1 MSDDVGPDGVMDIV
15 TDMDDD
21 FTIALLEDT
30 RTPFQNLVDEREVS
44 FVQRKVI
51 VDGNSTKKVLDVREA
66 GDLNHVVIRCGKDDT
81 LPDGST
87 PAGPEKLAI
96 ELQIDGYVTGGMTP
110 VYDATLGKSI
120 SGVRVTELQD
130 LSLPI
135 GSYTNFTIAKDTPN
149 EIVIV
154 FQPNMPR
161 RYDHRVRLRFTNLH
175 ASTKL
180 IVNYVEVSRKRR
192 LSTEGNSPSVGP
204 SWSHHGL

>member
-1 MSDDVGPDGVMDIV
+1 MSEHVGPDGVMDIV

-21 FTIALLEDT
+21 FTIALIEDH
-30 RTPFQNLVDEREVS
+30 RSPFQNIVDEREIS

-51 VDGNSTKKVLDVREA
+51 IDANSTSKVIDVREA
-66 GDLNHVVIRCGKDDT
+66 GDLNHVVIRCGKDSN

-96 ELQIDGYVTGGMTP
+96 ELQIDGFVTGGMTP
-110 VYDATLGKSI
+110 VYDNTLGKSI
-120 SGVRVTELQD
+120 SGVRVTDLQD
-130 LSLPI
+130 LSLPS

-154 FQPNMPR
+154 FQPNTPR
-161 RYDHRVRLRFTNLH
+161 RYDHRVRLRLTNLD
-175 ASTKL
+175 ASTKI
-180 IVNYVEVSRKRR
+180 IVNYVEVSRRRR

-204 SWSHHGL
+204 SWSHHGM

>member
-1 MSDDVGPDGVMDIV
+1 MASKPAKQTQVKEI
-15 TDMDDD
+15 
-21 FTIALLEDT
+21 
-30 RTPFQNLVDEREVS
+30 
-44 FVQRKVI
+44 
-51 VDGNSTKKVLDVREA
+51 
-66 GDLNHVVIRCGKDDT
+66 IRCGKDSN

-96 ELQIDGYVTGGMTP
+96 ELQIDGYVSGGMTP
-110 VYDATLGKSI
+110 VYDNTLGKSI
-120 SGVRVTELQD
+120 SGVRVTDLQD
-130 LSLPI
+130 LSLPS

-161 RYDHRVRLRFTNLH
+161 RYDHRLRLKLTNLH

-180 IVNYVEVSRKRR
+180 IVNYVEISRKRR

-204 SWSHHGL
+204 SWSHFGL